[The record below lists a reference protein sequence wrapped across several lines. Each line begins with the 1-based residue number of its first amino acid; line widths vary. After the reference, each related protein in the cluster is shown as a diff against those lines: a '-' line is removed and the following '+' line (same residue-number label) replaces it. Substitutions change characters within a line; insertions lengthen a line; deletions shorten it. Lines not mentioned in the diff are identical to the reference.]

1 MCVVLLA
8 AIKINL
14 FNHISHIYIVCRGFE
29 IAVVGEACAALT
41 INYNVLSK
49 AVSRHN
55 PSRSSSQQH
64 RPRAPHASAATSSWS
79 SCEHDSARLHG
90 EAKLPY
96 ASAVQ
101 TPLRCEMEVQ
111 ANAHLGA
118 LGSAG
123 LSWRHVAE
131 GDKCA
136 SLCGGVVVV
145 LVGGID
151 TMFDYG
157 WEWV

>member
-1 MCVVLLA
+1 
-8 AIKINL
+8 
-14 FNHISHIYIVCRGFE
+14 
-29 IAVVGEACAALT
+29 
-41 INYNVLSK
+41 
-49 AVSRHN
+49 
-55 PSRSSSQQH
+55 
-64 RPRAPHASAATSSWS
+64 
-79 SCEHDSARLHG
+79 
-90 EAKLPY
+90 
-96 ASAVQ
+96 
-101 TPLRCEMEVQ
+101 MEVQ
-111 ANAHLGA
+111 TNAHLGA

>member
-1 MCVVLLA
+1 MHTH
-8 AIKINL
+8 
-14 FNHISHIYIVCRGFE
+14 FDY
-29 IAVVGEACAALT
+29 EA
-41 INYNVLSK
+41 NS
-49 AVSRHN
+49 
-55 PSRSSSQQH
+55 QH
-64 RPRAPHASAATSSWS
+64 RLVTGWRPGWRSGWRPGW
-79 SCEHDSARLHG
+79 RLRWRL

-96 ASAVQ
+96 ASAAQ
-101 TPLRCEMEVQ
+101 TPLRWEMEVQ
-111 ANAHLGA
+111 TNAHLGA

-145 LVGGID
+145 LVGGIG